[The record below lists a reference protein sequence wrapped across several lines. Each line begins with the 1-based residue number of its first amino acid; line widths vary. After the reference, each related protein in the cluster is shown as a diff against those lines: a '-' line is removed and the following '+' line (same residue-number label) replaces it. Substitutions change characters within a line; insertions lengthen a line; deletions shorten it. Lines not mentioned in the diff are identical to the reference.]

1 MPELRRD
8 ELTGLWALI
17 APARAARPYTFPS
30 PSAASAEPPADC
42 PFCPGHEAM
51 TPPEVYRTGEG
62 MRDTKGWRIRVFPNL
77 YPMVGGENP
86 GPGASGAHEV
96 MVLSPEHKRSFA
108 QLAEE
113 DAVAAVTVLRDRARR
128 HLASGH
134 SYVGAFINHGS
145 AAGASIEHPHG
156 QVVALDVV
164 PPVVEAA
171 LARVDAAGT
180 DLVAAAVAAA
190 PHDRLV
196 VVDGPAPAWCPAAS
210 SAPFEIRVAH
220 RSTGARFDEATDA
233 EVAAVALA
241 ARDALARLAAVLGDA
256 PYSLVVHT
264 APQGRV
270 GSFHWYVE
278 IRPRI
283 SIAAGFEQAT
293 GIYVN
298 IVPPE
303 RAASQLREAPLA

>member
-30 PSAASAEPPADC
+30 PSAESADPPADC

-62 MRDTKGWRIRVFPNL
+62 TRDTAGWRVRVFPNL
-77 YPMVGGENP
+77 YPMVGGDNP

-96 MVLSPEHKRSFA
+96 IVLSPRHERSFA

-113 DAVAAVTVLRDRARR
+113 EAAAVFTVLRDRARH

-190 PHDRLV
+190 PRDGLV

-233 EVAAVALA
+233 EVAVVART
-241 ARDALARLAAVLGDA
+241 ARDALARLAAVLGDV

-264 APQGRV
+264 APRGGVR
-270 GSFHWYVE
+270 SFHWYIE

-303 RAASQLREAPLA
+303 RAAWQLREAALT